1 VGELVVAVP
10 PGGLGA
16 RGELLLTD
24 LARHAAVVAH
34 AVALQDAV
42 QRSREEVV
50 VAREEERRRIRNDLH
65 DDLGPRLAA
74 TALQLENA
82 VELVREDPGRAV
94 QVLERATG
102 YLRGG
107 VTDVRRIVDD
117 LRPAALD
124 ELGLVQAVREHAARL
139 GEHGIAASVDA
150 DGDLTA
156 LPAAAEVAAYRI
168 AAEAMT
174 NVARH
179 AGARHLSVRLTRT
192 DDGVT
197 IGVTDD
203 GRGLPDDLVPGVGLG
218 SMHQRAAELGGTCVV
233 RGTAGT
239 GTTVEATIPVGTRIP
254 VKAMM
259 PVEAR

>member
-1 VGELVVAVP
+1 M
-10 PGGLGA
+10 
-16 RGELLLTD
+16 
-24 LARHAAVVAH
+24 
-34 AVALQDAV
+34 
-42 QRSREEVV
+42 QRSREQVV

-82 VELVREDPGRAV
+82 AELVRDDPGRAV

-107 VTDVRRIVDD
+107 VADVRRIVDD

-124 ELGLVQAVREHAARL
+124 ELGLVQAVREQAARL
-139 GEHGIAASVDA
+139 GEHGLAASVEA

-179 AGARHLSVRLTRT
+179 AGARHLRVRLART
-192 DDGVT
+192 PTASRSRCRTTGAACPTTSCRASGSARCTSARPSSGV
-197 IGVTDD
+197 
-203 GRGLPDDLVPGVGLG
+203 PAWC
-218 SMHQRAAELGGTCVV
+218 AARPAPARRWRRRSRWEL
-233 RGTAGT
+233 R
-239 GTTVEATIPVGTRIP
+239 
-254 VKAMM
+254 
-259 PVEAR
+259 